1 MSLVFRGE
9 DGRRP
14 NSGDETA
21 GLESD
26 STGID
31 LGGLWFAAS
40 NTIYLLTVLMIVH
53 SFS

>member
-26 STGID
+26 SAGID
-31 LGGLWFAAS
+31 LEGLWFVVFVFLSA
-40 NTIYLLTVLMIVH
+40 YLG
-53 SFS
+53 FQ